1 MSEQFMK
8 KGNYFEQQM
17 NDNQKDEVICE
28 RSKTMKWSA
37 SDMANKSSTTAVTFA
52 INITGESTILKNLR

>member
-37 SDMANKSSTTAVTFA
+37 SDMVWSLFCFFPLQFFIVVYS
-52 INITGESTILKNLR
+52 I